1 MPKVTVIRP
10 VLTPEE
16 REKRIKRLEQCL
28 AQFAIAIER
37 GKNNVHQESA
47 GKGEALHRVP
57 YR

>member
-1 MPKVTVIRP
+1 MENKANVTIIRP

-47 GKGEALHRVP
+47 GEN
-57 YR
+57 